1 MLTCVAEELEV
12 EVVVVTERRDELRRH
27 VRCLGGGLTP
37 VDLVRLR
44 VRVRLR
50 LRLRVGLRVRVRV
63 RVRLRDRDRVRDR
76 VRFRVI
82 G

>member
-37 VDLVRLR
+37 VDLGRLR

-50 LRLRVGLRVRVRV
+50 LRFRARARVRVRKRAKV
-63 RVRLRDRDRVRDR
+63 RSGLEL
-76 VRFRVI
+76 
-82 G
+82 GLGLG

>member
-50 LRLRVGLRVRVRV
+50 DRVRVRV
-63 RVRLRDRDRVRDR
+63 RVRTRAKVRS
-76 VRFRVI
+76 
-82 G
+82 GLESSG

>member
-37 VDLVRLR
+37 VHL
-44 VRVRLR
+44 
-50 LRLRVGLRVRVRV
+50 VRVRV
-63 RVRLRDRDRVRDR
+63 RVRLRDRVRVRVR
-76 VRFRVI
+76 VRTRAKVRS
-82 G
+82 GLESSG